1 VENGEANDGCLEEKK
16 DGIELVVAFVARNP
30 GGRVQ
35 KKCGIPLSSESA
47 KSTGVKQEKRMK
59 KARWLA

>member
-16 DGIELVVAFVARNP
+16 DGIELVVAFVARNR

-35 KKCGIPLSSESA
+35 KNAEFP
-47 KSTGVKQEKRMK
+47 
-59 KARWLA
+59 